1 MSLRPVSGRYRGR
14 QAGMEVELR
23 IDVDGARPL
32 KAASAD
38 YSDIGKTDPEYRESM
53 QVVAPK
59 ITYGARLV
67 TIEGTALFSHRTARR
82 RIVVTIPR
90 VASGPLVA
98 TLRHL
103 TARGRLAF
111 ECVCTFEDEHFRL
124 VELEEATER
133 GVDRPQPYNTASRR
147 SRARAR
153 TLSMVTA
160 FDEAGIEMRTDRD
173 AKVIEPV
180 EAGRDS
186 AWSDAELHAAME
198 RHFTKLGDGPRWAVW
213 LLHAVTHTDPQL
225 AGLMFDRRGPQRQ
238 GCAVFYGPEPATT
251 DDQRRDRLYD
261 CVHELGHA
269 FNLPHC
275 WQRTLYAPPIPARPD
290 SLTWM
295 NYPTRNRE
303 GPSGFYRDF
312 PFEFDDPEVVHLR
325 HGFRQNVIMGGAP
338 FTDAAATGAAH
349 VREGDRIHPTL
360 RLRLA
365 APGAAA
371 AELSRHGHR
380 RAVDDRAARPA
391 RGVDARSTRRQRRL
405 RDPPAGRHDDAL
417 RAAAAPLPR
426 RPDGDAAP
434 RQADRRLSLPALRP

>member
-1 MSLRPVSGRYRGR
+1 MSLRQSAGRYRGR

-32 KAASAD
+32 KAVSAD
-38 YSDIGKTDPEYRESM
+38 YSEVGRRGPEYRESM

-59 ITYGARLV
+59 ITHGARVV
-67 TIEGTALFSHRTARR
+67 TIEGTALFSAGAAAPPHRRHRSRGTRPARS
-82 RIVVTIPR
+82 T
-90 VASGPLVA
+90 A

-103 TARGRLAF
+103 TDRAGGWPSSASARSKS
-111 ECVCTFEDEHFRL
+111 EHFRL

-153 TLSMVTA
+153 TLSMIDRVR
-160 FDEAGIEMRTDRD
+160 GGGDRD
-173 AKVIEPV
+173 AHRPRREGHR
-180 EAGRDS
+180 AGSRPAVDS

-198 RHFTKLGDGPRWAVW
+198 RHFSKLGDGPRWAVW

-251 DDQRRDRLYD
+251 DEQRRDRLYD

-275 WQRTLYAPPIPARPD
+275 WHRTLYAPPIPARPD

-295 NYPTRNRE
+295 NYPTRNQE
-303 GPSGFYRDF
+303 GPCGFFRDF

-338 FTDAAATGAAH
+338 FTDTAP
-349 VREGDRIHPTL
+349 DR
-360 RLRLA
+360 
-365 APGAAA
+365 
-371 AELSRHGHR
+371 R
-380 RAVDDRAARPA
+380 RAHPC
-391 RGVDARSTRRQRRL
+391 GRSHPPRRCACGSRRRL
-405 RDPPAGRHDDAL
+405 GFR
-417 RAAAAPLPR
+417 
-426 RPDGDAAP
+426 
-434 RQADRRLSLPALRP
+434 